1 MPGTIL
7 LGDNYSIEENNDGDL
22 EIVDA
27 DGTAVIIQDN
37 QTDELTFNDPI
48 LDLTVL
54 NSLTDAAGVSHSGE
68 LADLSD
74 IVDDHGNLNGLGDD
88 DHTQYILADG
98 SRDFTGDINSPSY
111 SVGGDTLAQ
120 SVVASGQVTLSS
132 GEATVDTGI
141 SATDATFNLA
151 LGVDDPNADVDLSG
165 RLFWDDSAGTYK
177 IDIVEATTSVGN
189 PTANYDVVRVR

>member
-1 MPGTIL
+1 MAAIIN
-7 LGDNYSIEENNDGDL
+7 LGDNYTIEEDGNGDL
-22 EIVDA
+22 QIVDS
-27 DGTAVIIQDN
+27 DGTPVIIQDN
-37 QTDELTFNDPI
+37 DADTLTFAGS
-48 LDLTVL
+48 LDMGSNKVT
-54 NSLTDAAGVSHSGE
+54 NASSYEIGTDV
-68 LADLSD
+68 
-74 IVDDHGNLNGLGDD
+74 I
-88 DHTQYILADG
+88 
-98 SRDFTGDINSPSY
+98 
-111 SVGGDTLAQ
+111 AQ

-151 LGVDDPNADVDLSG
+151 LGVDDPDADVDLSG